1 MTKVLA
7 LKIIPGCINIPNTQN
22 SKNGRGIFNGTNI
35 RIRAGYQVNNR
46 LNTYIS
52 NYIQISGNKS
62 FNEKLEFGKTNIYAF
77 GLNYAIDEKIY

>member
-7 LKIIPGCINIPNTQN
+7 LKIIPSYINIPNTQN
-22 SKNGRGIFNGTNI
+22 SKNGRCKFYGTNI
-35 RIRAGYQVNNR
+35 KIGAGYQINNR

-52 NYIQISGNKS
+52 NYIPISGNKS

-77 GLNYAIDEKIY
+77 KLNYAIDEKIY